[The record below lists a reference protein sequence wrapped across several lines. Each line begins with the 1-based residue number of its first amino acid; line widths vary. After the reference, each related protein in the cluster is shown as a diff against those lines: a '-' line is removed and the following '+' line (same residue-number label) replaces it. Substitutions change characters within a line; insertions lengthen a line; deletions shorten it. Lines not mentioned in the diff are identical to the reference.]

1 MIVKEEKIGA
11 AVLRVDSIGN
21 GGMER
26 GGRDVEQSS
35 SVTHYK

>member
-11 AVLRVDSIGN
+11 AVLRVDSTEN

-26 GGRDVEQSS
+26 GRRDVEQTS
-35 SVTHYK
+35 SVTHYR